1 MLARLLKALVCFPL
15 LVVLAAA
22 QTEPKPQ
29 SPKPSPSPSPEQAE
43 DVIKVYTEL
52 RQTDVTVFDSKG
64 QFVDGLTRENFE
76 LRIDGKPAPITFF
89 ERVEAGARNEEAQWL
104 AARDQPIAKPTAP
117 TSYGRKVLFFVDDI
131 HMDATSI
138 VQARNL
144 ITKYL
149 EYEQTEYDEAQIAS
163 ASGNVGFFQQLT
175 DNKIVLRYALEKLT
189 PYHRPGKDFEIPS
202 MSSYQAF
209 QIDLGDTDVLAYFVD
224 ELIKQNRLLT
234 RQVAI
239 DLVRARASTIMRQAS
254 HWVLKTLGALDNLIR
269 DSTNVPGRK
278 VLFFISDGFLIN
290 SNYNDMSNAIRSL
303 ASSAARAGVV
313 IYSIDA
319 RGLVPPPID
328 DRAATDLTGRL
339 LRSSQG
345 EIFAFQDPPNSLA
358 EDSGGRAFFNNNDLY
373 RAVDRGLKETSFYY
387 LLGWRPERT
396 DDGPTRFRK
405 LEVMVIG
412 RPELKVRVR
421 KGAFTLNPAT
431 AKTAK
436 QAEAEKTQTVV
447 SKLQDALAA
456 SGPAR
461 EVPVSVALSYVDTP
475 DKGPSLS
482 IVIEIPIDSLS
493 SDVEAEKPST
503 SVDFAGAV
511 FDRDG
516 KSTTTF
522 GQNVKLAEALKS
534 GGRKL
539 TYTQTVFPRPGLYQV
554 RVAARDALSGRV
566 GTAKAWIQ
574 IPDLSA
580 KKLTLS
586 SLVVGERPA
595 ANTEAATA
603 GPLFSNQVPLNVA
616 RRFQPDSFLR
626 CLVFVYNATHAQPD
640 RASDVAIQVQIL
652 RHNKPVITTPLKSV
666 AAQPGQDH
674 DRLPYATEVSLKGL
688 TPGRYTL
695 SITAIDRAAKTTAS
709 EQMRFDVQ

>member
-1 MLARLLKALVCFPL
+1 MLARLLKAFVCFPL
-15 LVVLAAA
+15 FAVLVAA
-22 QTEPKPQ
+22 QTEPPKTSPQ
-29 SPKPSPSPSPEQAE
+29 SKPSPSPEQS
-43 DVIKVYTEL
+43 DDIIKVYTEL

-89 ERVEAGARNEEAQWL
+89 ERVEAGTGNEETQWL
-104 AARDQPIAKPTAP
+104 AARDQRIAKPTAP
-117 TSYGRKVLFFVDDI
+117 TSYGRKILFFVDDI
-131 HMDATSI
+131 HMSETSI

-144 ITKYL
+144 IKKYL
-149 EYEQTEYDEAQIAS
+149 DYEQTEYDEAEVAS
-163 ASGNVGFFQQLT
+163 SSGNVGFFQQLT
-175 DNKIVLRYALEKLT
+175 DNKTVLRYALEKLT
-189 PYHRPGKDFEIPS
+189 PYHRPGKDFEIPP

-209 QIDLGDTDVLAYFVD
+209 QIDRGDTNVLDYFVD

-234 RQVAI
+234 RAVAA

-254 HWVLKTLGALDNLIR
+254 HWVLKTLGSLDNLIR

-278 VLFFISDGFLIN
+278 VLFFISDGFLVN

-319 RGLVPPPID
+319 RGLVPPPVD

-345 EIFAFQDPPNSLA
+345 EIFAFQDPLNSLA
-358 EDSGGRAFFNNNDLY
+358 EDSGGRALFNNNDLY

-387 LLGWRPERT
+387 LLGWTPERT
-396 DDGPTRFRK
+396 DDGPAKFRK
-405 LEVMVIG
+405 LEVVVIG
-412 RPELKVRVR
+412 RPELTVRVR
-421 KGAFTLNPAT
+421 KVAFPLNPAAT
-431 AKTAK
+431 KTAK
-436 QAEAEKTQTVV
+436 QSESEKTQTVV
-447 SKLQDALAA
+447 AKLQHALVA

-461 EVPVSVALSYVDTP
+461 EVPVSVALNYVDTP

-482 IVIEIPIDSLS
+482 VVMEIPIESLS

-511 FDRDG
+511 FDREG

-522 GQNVKLAEALKS
+522 GQNVKLADALKS

-539 TYTQTVFPRPGLYQV
+539 TYTHTVFPRPGLYQV

-566 GTAKAWIQ
+566 GTAKSWIQ

-595 ANTEAATA
+595 ANTEPAVA

-616 RRFQPDSFLR
+616 RRFQADSFLR

-640 RASDVAIQVQIL
+640 RLTDVAIQVQIL
-652 RHNKPVITTPLKSV
+652 RNNKPVITTPLKPV
-666 AAQPGQDH
+666 AAQSGHDH

-688 TPGRYTL
+688 TAGRYTL

-709 EQMRFDVQ
+709 EHIRFEVQ